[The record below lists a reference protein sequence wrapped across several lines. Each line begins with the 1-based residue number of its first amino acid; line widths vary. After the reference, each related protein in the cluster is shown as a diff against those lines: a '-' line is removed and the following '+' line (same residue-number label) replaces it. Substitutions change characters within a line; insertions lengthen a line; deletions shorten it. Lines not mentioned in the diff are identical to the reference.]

1 MKQEKTYKALL
12 SRIVL
17 SYAHF
22 DESVQAL
29 ERQPDLNESEK
40 KTIIERKAVAEH
52 LRRIIDIEQKKE
64 DRDGLTHKDF
74 TKMAENI
81 YNAALDMDFGDYI
94 DTREE
99 DIDRLTAALENLNMH
114 DENECILFQALE
126 RIYS

>member
-1 MKQEKTYKALL
+1 MNMEKTYDALL
-12 SRIVL
+12 SRLVL

-22 DESVQAL
+22 EESVKDL
-29 ERQPDLNESEK
+29 ERQPNLNESEK
-40 KTIIERKAVAEH
+40 QCIIERKAVAEH
-52 LRRIIDIEQKKE
+52 LKRIIDIEQKKE
-64 DRDGLTHKDF
+64 DREGLTHEDF
-74 TKMAENI
+74 MRMAENI

-114 DENECILFQALE
+114 DENECVLLQALE